1 MASSDTH
8 PGTFTKDDVEIIARE
23 TLYKGFFSLQR
34 YRFRHRLFNGGMS
47 GEVSREILER
57 GHAVV
62 LLPYDPVRDEVVLI
76 EQIRIAAY
84 DTSTS
89 PWLFELVAGMI
100 EPGESLEE
108 VARREAQEEAGLVV
122 KRCRPALS
130 YLASPGG
137 TSERL
142 AIWVGEVDAG
152 AASGIHGL
160 AEENEDIRVHV
171 VSREQSYQWVEQGII
186 DNAASVIA
194 LQWLALHHET
204 LKKTGWADN
213 EALYPGFPGNDAA
226 KRNQLRAVTPLA
238 SP

>member
-1 MASSDTH
+1 MAPSVSG
-8 PGTFTKDDVEIIARE
+8 PVTFTKDDVEIIARE
-23 TLYKGFFSLQR
+23 TLYDGFFSLER

-84 DTSTS
+84 DTSAS

-100 EPGESLEE
+100 EPGESHEE
-108 VARREAQEEAGLVV
+108 VARREAEEEAGLRVG
-122 KRCRPALS
+122 RCRPIIN

-142 AIWVGEVDAG
+142 AVMVGEVDTRTAK
-152 AASGIHGL
+152 GIHGL

-171 VSREQSYQWVEQGII
+171 VNRQQSYQWVEEGIV

-194 LQWLALHHET
+194 LQWLALHHEE
-204 LKKTGWADN
+204 LKREWVD
-213 EALYPGFPGNDAA
+213 
-226 KRNQLRAVTPLA
+226 
-238 SP
+238 

>member
-1 MASSDTH
+1 MASSVS
-8 PGTFTKDDVEIIARE
+8 GSVTFTKDDVEIIARE
-23 TLYKGFFSLQR
+23 TLYDGFFSLER

-84 DTSTS
+84 DTSAS

-100 EPGESLEE
+100 EPGESHED
-108 VARREAQEEAGLVV
+108 VARREAEEEAGLRVG
-122 KRCRPALS
+122 RCRPIIN

-142 AIWVGEVDAG
+142 AVMVGEVDTRLAT
-152 AASGIHGL
+152 GIHGL

-171 VSREQSYQWVEQGII
+171 VSREQSYQWVEAGIV

-194 LQWLALHHET
+194 LQWLALHHEE
-204 LKKTGWADN
+204 LK
-213 EALYPGFPGNDAA
+213 
-226 KRNQLRAVTPLA
+226 RAWVG
-238 SP
+238 

>member
-1 MASSDTH
+1 MASSVSG
-8 PGTFTKDDVEIIARE
+8 PVTFTKDDVEIIARE
-23 TLYKGFFSLQR
+23 TLYDGFFSLER

-84 DTSTS
+84 DTSAS

-100 EPGESLEE
+100 EPGESHEG
-108 VARREAQEEAGLVV
+108 VARREAEEEAGLRVG
-122 KRCRPALS
+122 RCRPIIN

-142 AIWVGEVDAG
+142 AVMVGEVDTRMAK
-152 AASGIHGL
+152 GIHGL

-171 VSREQSYQWVEQGII
+171 VSREQSYQWVEAGIV

-194 LQWLALHHET
+194 LQWLALHHEE
-204 LKKTGWADN
+204 LKREWVG
-213 EALYPGFPGNDAA
+213 
-226 KRNQLRAVTPLA
+226 
-238 SP
+238 